1 MIPGRGDTRGL
12 WWCATRRGRIS
23 RLDWLQWC
31 CFFNRVTKMRSYIFR
46 NFEEIYG
53 QKVVTALSK
62 VTRAGLLSGQRPI
75 LSKKLKKLSPSP
87 PPRPT
92 LRWSTDVH
100 DKLADFWAW
109 AVDFMLFKIVRACR
123 ILQRAL
129 LISFSLNIFR
139 TKRGCQGVVDL
150 LPRLFVREEH
160 GWAYRLWRSRNH
172 SVDLLRLEMVSY
184 EGKKMKTCCISN
196 PGKAVEK
203 RLKKKI

>member
-1 MIPGRGDTRGL
+1 
-12 WWCATRRGRIS
+12 
-23 RLDWLQWC
+23 
-31 CFFNRVTKMRSYIFR
+31 MRSYIFR

-62 VTRAGLLSGQRPI
+62 VTKMSSKIGHTRDYGRAGLLSGQRPI

-109 AVDFMLFKIVRACR
+109 AVDFMLFKIVKACC

-129 LISFSLNIFR
+129 LISLSLNIFL
-139 TKRGCQGVVDL
+139 TKRGCQDVVDL

-184 EGKKMKTCCISN
+184 EGKLWRLAVFQTL
-196 PGKAVEK
+196 GKLSK
-203 RLKKKI
+203 NGWRKKYKIWAKKLLFSDKFIVVNE